1 MKALSTIM
9 PKLAK
14 NAMGK
19 IGVDFG
25 NLIIAWPNVMGTD
38 FASKCSIEKIDFKKD
53 ERGNATVTL
62 AVQTYFATECQ
73 YQIPYLIDKINSY
86 MGYQAV
92 GSIKLKQIMTNP
104 KSLKNNPLKQETLKT
119 RPLSEEDKSKINKPI
134 SSLENQALKETLQ
147 SFGEA
152 IFKKQ

>member
-25 NLIIAWPNVMGTD
+25 NLIIAWPSVMGSD

-53 ERGNATVTL
+53 ERGNATITL

-86 MGYQAV
+86 MGYKAV
-92 GSIKLKQIMTNP
+92 GAIKLKQIMSNP
-104 KSLKNNPLKQETLKT
+104 KSLKNSFFEKT
-119 RPLSEEDKSKINKPI
+119 ALPQKSLSDVDKTSI
-134 SSLENQALKETLQ
+134 SSSIPPLENAKLKEILQ
-147 SFGEA
+147 RLGEG
-152 IFKKQ
+152 IYKKS

>member
-1 MKALSTIM
+1 M

-92 GSIKLKQIMTNP
+92 ESIKLKQIMTNP
-104 KSLKNNPLKQETLKT
+104 KNLKSSSLKQPPLKTNTLSDT
-119 RPLSEEDKSKINKPI
+119 DKSAI
-134 SSLENQALKETLQ
+134 SSNIKIIENQDLKDILQ
-147 SFGEA
+147 AFGEA
-152 IFKKQ
+152 IYKKT

>member
-92 GSIKLKQIMTNP
+92 ESIKLKQIMTNP
-104 KSLKNNPLKQETLKT
+104 KNLKSSSLKQPPLKTNTLSDT
-119 RPLSEEDKSKINKPI
+119 DKSAI
-134 SSLENQALKETLQ
+134 SSNIKIIENQDLKDILQ
-147 SFGEA
+147 AFGEA
-152 IFKKQ
+152 IYKKT

>member
-104 KSLKNNPLKQETLKT
+104 KSLKNNPLKQNVIKT
-119 RPLSEEDKSKINKPI
+119 NPLSEADKSTIN
-134 SSLENQALKETLQ
+134 SSINTFENQELKEILQ
-147 SFGEA
+147 SYGEA
-152 IFKKQ
+152 IYKKR

>member
-92 GSIKLKQIMTNP
+92 ESIKLKQIMTNP
-104 KSLKNNPLKQETLKT
+104 KNLKSSSLKQPPLKTNTLSDT
-119 RPLSEEDKSKINKPI
+119 DKSAI
-134 SSLENQALKETLQ
+134 SSNIKIIENQYLKDILQ
-147 SFGEA
+147 AFGEA
-152 IFKKQ
+152 IYKKT

>member
-104 KSLKNNPLKQETLKT
+104 KNLKSPSLKQPPSKTNTLSDT
-119 RPLSEEDKSKINKPI
+119 DKSAI
-134 SSLENQALKETLQ
+134 SSNIKTIENQYLKDILQ
-147 SFGEA
+147 AFGEA
-152 IFKKQ
+152 IYKKT

>member
-1 MKALSTIM
+1 M

-25 NLIIAWPNVMGTD
+25 NLIIAWPDVMGAD
-38 FASKCSIEKIDFKKD
+38 FANKCSIEKVDFKKD
-53 ERGNATVTL
+53 ERGNATITL

-92 GSIKLKQIMTNP
+92 GSIKLKQIMSNP
-104 KSLKNNPLKQETLKT
+104 KSLKNSLRKQEAIKT
-119 RPLSEEDKSKINKPI
+119 NPLSETDKSTIN
-134 SSLENQALKETLQ
+134 SSINTLQ
-147 SFGEA
+147 NQELRDTLQAFGEA
-152 IFKKQ
+152 IYQKC

>member
-1 MKALSTIM
+1 M

-104 KSLKNNPLKQETLKT
+104 KSLKNNPLKQNVIKT
-119 RPLSEEDKSKINKPI
+119 NPLSEADKSTIN
-134 SSLENQALKETLQ
+134 SSINTFENQELKEILQ
-147 SFGEA
+147 SYGEA
-152 IFKKQ
+152 IYKKR